1 MKNLVKVI
9 MPVAAFMLAS
19 AGAVSTNGA
28 NSTKNATVAIQGWNR
43 VSPNAP
49 CTELRMCNNVG
60 STICT
65 LSGVQA
71 FEKVG
76 ANCTKELYHKN

>member
-9 MPVAAFMLAS
+9 IPVAAFMLAS
-19 AGAVSTNGA
+19 AGAVSTNV
-28 NSTKNATVAIQGWNR
+28 NSSTKSTAVAIQGWNR
-43 VSPNAP
+43 ISPNEP

>member
-9 MPVAAFMLAS
+9 MPVAAFILAS
-19 AGAVSTNGA
+19 AGAVSTNV
-28 NSTKNATVAIQGWNR
+28 NSSTKSTIVATKGWNR
-43 VSPNAP
+43 ISTNEP

-60 STICT
+60 NTMCT